1 MKKDNAQ
8 SIGNPL
14 PLRIMRNVYPFLEKT
29 MPRIAFKL
37 AFHLFFMPI
46 KYKAPARELPVIE
59 KSTLFD
65 TKINGKRT
73 QFYSWGT
80 PGNPLAI
87 VVHGWMG
94 RASQFYKLIDT
105 LLDNNYHVVGFDGP
119 AHGASSGRRT
129 NIYEFTD
136 AINFI
141 ADKYGPIKCA
151 IGHSFGG
158 ITILNTIDMGQKIKN
173 VVLIATPSI
182 ASDIITQFEE
192 KINASPETGK
202 RFLKEIKDRYD
213 ISFEAMS
220 ASEII
225 KRINTDCLLLVHDEN
240 DRDVPIA
247 HSELMKEVKP
257 SAITHFTKGLGH
269 TRILRNDDVISVI
282 AQKINSNSTIHHINS

>member
-1 MKKDNAQ
+1 MKKNNAQ

-14 PLRIMRNVYPFLEKT
+14 PLRIMRTVYPVLEKT
-29 MPRIAFKL
+29 MPKIAFKI

-46 KYKAPARELPVIE
+46 KYKAPKRELPVIA

-105 LLDNNYHVVGFDGP
+105 LLENNYHVVGFDGP
-119 AHGASSGRRT
+119 AHGASSGRKT
-129 NIYEFTD
+129 NMYEFTD

-141 ADKYGPIKCA
+141 AGKYGPIKCA

-158 ITILNTIDMGQKIKN
+158 ITILNTIDMGQKIEN

-182 ASDIITQFEE
+182 GSDMITQFEE

-202 RFLKEIKDRYD
+202 RFLKEVLDRYD
-213 ISFEAMS
+213 IAFENMC

-225 KRINTDCLLLVHDEN
+225 KRINVDCLLLVHDEN
-240 DRDVPIA
+240 DRDVSIA
-247 HSELMKEVKP
+247 HSELLKKLKP
-257 SAITHFTKGLGH
+257 SAMTHFTKGLGH
-269 TRILRNDDVISVI
+269 TRILRNDDVINMITSKIKSNSSKPV
-282 AQKINSNSTIHHINS
+282 INS

>member
-1 MKKDNAQ
+1 MKKNNAQ

-14 PLRIMRNVYPFLEKT
+14 PLRIMRSVYPFLEKT
-29 MPRIAFKL
+29 VPGLAFKL

-46 KYKAPARELPVIE
+46 KYKAPARELPIIE

-105 LLDNNYHVVGFDGP
+105 LLDNDYHVVSFDGP
-119 AHGASSGRRT
+119 AHGASSGRKT

-141 ADKYGPIKCA
+141 ANKYGPIKCA

-158 ITILNTIDMGQKIKN
+158 ITILNTIDMGQKIDN

-202 RFLKEIKDRYD
+202 RFLKEIMDRYN
-213 ISFEAMS
+213 ISFENMS
-220 ASEII
+220 GSEFI
-225 KRINTDCLLLVHDEN
+225 KRINVDCLLLVHDEN
-240 DRDVPIA
+240 DRDVPIG
-247 HSELMKEVKP
+247 HSELMKELKP
-257 SAITHFTKGLGH
+257 SALTLFTKGLGH
-269 TRILRNDDVISVI
+269 TRILRNDDVISTI
-282 AQKINSNSTIHHINS
+282 AQKINSNSVK